1 MKLRLVLVV
10 LLLLPLFLKGQ
21 SDVIFYSKGKT
32 YVKYKDTGTAADKGE
47 SPSTTL
53 YISGSAKFATGAAIM
68 QKGRTEITGNLINA
82 KDPAD
87 NTEDSPQLFVGKANN
102 DEKDGVIA
110 FIGTAQQH
118 IYGTKNDG
126 SAISLLS
133 SADSYTKNQKKNK
146 WIDFPTISIE
156 NKTNNNLLVNV
167 SAAISVDYIR
177 ANGNNRL
184 AVNADGVTEPLLV
197 NTGFARVKNVYST
210 TASDPVALATYSEV
224 DLKLYNFTADGSAST
239 DDGHFTS
246 DKITDP
252 STFGKTLRTDGTNP
266 NGGAGWNRLTG
277 FTPPFE
283 QLGADYMFYHTLTKP
298 NGSSI
303 TSYEGPVVD
312 PFFRMKAGRGYF
324 ISMEV
329 SHADHTTGPDNIN
342 ERWNF
347 FNSPTKGIKN
357 TKRARGGYTFNRKI
371 FYDLAA
377 PNGAMEG
384 FSRFLYNATEF
395 SSGNAYSDPG
405 LPVNGLNDPKWIENG
420 KDRSRYEL
428 MTQEKFNTGAVI
440 VDLEQGLNFLGNPF
454 MAPISLNP
462 LLGFNANPESDGT
475 TYAELA
481 EASGNMNFGFE
492 STLFSPDQSNKV
504 IISSVSSAADIRAK
518 YWMINQAL
526 VKYDPVKNIY
536 NYKTTYDFVSRD
548 GTSAVYEVQDGR
560 TGVAAPIINPLQHVI
575 SPMQMFCLQ
584 ASKPI
589 TIKLDP
595 DLQVFGLT
603 RFTKSAEATKASVSS
618 DNSAVMKDW
627 FIVEAKSNNGVADRA
642 TVIFNDN
649 AKIQYKEDA
658 YDTRKGVSQ
667 AFETYVDVVN
677 GKPTKTS
684 FEQSKA
690 IVYTKSSDQEN
701 LLGNAIPTQTKEL
714 ALYFMPPS
722 STQEMTLKFYGL
734 ENIESVPGVWLVDR
748 YLDNKA
754 VKITPETEY
763 TFVSEAASNSTSEVN
778 DNRFILRFYDAG
790 GSVIDNEQKAI
801 SCYYNSSTLYISGLI
816 EDDVNSDV
824 VIYDMQ
830 GRLMGRTKITELQQP
845 WSYVKP
851 LNIGTYIVK
860 ITGKRNHTVKFVNLQ
875 N

>member
-32 YVKYKDTGTAADKGE
+32 YVKYKDIGNPAEKGDG
-47 SPSTTL
+47 PSTTL

-68 QKGRTEITGNLINA
+68 QKGRTEITGNFINA
-82 KDPAD
+82 KDPDD

-118 IYGTKNDG
+118 IYGTKSDG

-156 NKTNNNLLVNV
+156 KKTNNNLLVNV

-224 DLKLYNFTADGSAST
+224 DLKLYKYGGGE
-239 DDGHFTS
+239 DDGAFEDSGIPNRPRPVVPTTP
-246 DKITDP
+246 DGTA
-252 STFGKTLRTDGTNP
+252 LRTGTSNP

-298 NGSSI
+298 SGSSI
-303 TSYEGPVVD
+303 TSWEGPIVD
-312 PFFRMKAGRGYF
+312 PLFRMKAGRGYF

-329 SHADHTTGPDNIN
+329 SHANHTAGPDNIN
-342 ERWNF
+342 DRWSHWNVKSD
-347 FNSPTKGIKN
+347 N
-357 TKRARGGYTFNRKI
+357 RARGGYTFNRRI
-371 FYDLAA
+371 FYDNAA
-377 PNGAMEG
+377 IGESMEG
-384 FSRFLYNATEF
+384 FSRFLYDAVQFAT
-395 SSGNAYSDPG
+395 GKAYPTGTVYPVAG
-405 LPVNGLNDPKWIENG
+405 LGGTYIEGG

-428 MTQEKFNTGAVI
+428 MTQEKFNTGAVE

-475 TYAELA
+475 TYAELT
-481 EASGNMNFGFE
+481 EASTIANGFR

-504 IISSVSSAADIRAK
+504 IISSVSPTADVRAK

-526 VKYDPVKNIY
+526 VKYDPIKNIY

-548 GTSAVYEVQDGR
+548 GTSAVYGVQDGR
-560 TGVAAPIINPLQHVI
+560 AEVAAPIINPLQHVI

-595 DLQVFGLT
+595 ELQVFGLT

-618 DNSAVMKDW
+618 DNSSVMKDW

-658 YDTRKGVSQ
+658 YDTRKGISE
-667 AFETYVDVVN
+667 AFETYVDEVN

>member
-1 MKLRLVLVV
+1 MILTDFNKTTIMKLRLVLVV

-32 YVKYKDTGTAADKGE
+32 YVKYDEAGSAADKGE

-53 YISGSAKFATGAAIM
+53 YISGSAKFATGAAIT
-68 QKGRTEITGNLINA
+68 QKGRTEITGNFINA
-82 KDPAD
+82 KDPTD
-87 NTEDSPQLFVGKANN
+87 NTETSPQLFIGKVNN
-102 DEKDGVIA
+102 DEKDGVVA
-110 FIGTAQQH
+110 FVGTVQQH
-118 IYGTKNDG
+118 IYGTKDDG
-126 SAISLLS
+126 SVISLLS

-357 TKRARGGYTFNRKI
+357 TNRARGGYTFNRKI

-454 MAPISLNP
+454 MA
-462 LLGFNANPESDGT
+462 
-475 TYAELA
+475 
-481 EASGNMNFGFE
+481 
-492 STLFSPDQSNKV
+492 V
-504 IISSVSSAADIRAK
+504 
-518 YWMINQAL
+518 
-526 VKYDPVKNIY
+526 
-536 NYKTTYDFVSRD
+536 
-548 GTSAVYEVQDGR
+548 
-560 TGVAAPIINPLQHVI
+560 
-575 SPMQMFCLQ
+575 
-584 ASKPI
+584 
-589 TIKLDP
+589 
-595 DLQVFGLT
+595 
-603 RFTKSAEATKASVSS
+603 
-618 DNSAVMKDW
+618 
-627 FIVEAKSNNGVADRA
+627 
-642 TVIFNDN
+642 
-649 AKIQYKEDA
+649 
-658 YDTRKGVSQ
+658 
-667 AFETYVDVVN
+667 
-677 GKPTKTS
+677 
-684 FEQSKA
+684 
-690 IVYTKSSDQEN
+690 
-701 LLGNAIPTQTKEL
+701 
-714 ALYFMPPS
+714 
-722 STQEMTLKFYGL
+722 
-734 ENIESVPGVWLVDR
+734 
-748 YLDNKA
+748 
-754 VKITPETEY
+754 
-763 TFVSEAASNSTSEVN
+763 
-778 DNRFILRFYDAG
+778 
-790 GSVIDNEQKAI
+790 
-801 SCYYNSSTLYISGLI
+801 
-816 EDDVNSDV
+816 
-824 VIYDMQ
+824 
-830 GRLMGRTKITELQQP
+830 
-845 WSYVKP
+845 
-851 LNIGTYIVK
+851 
-860 ITGKRNHTVKFVNLQ
+860 
-875 N
+875 

>member
-32 YVKYKDTGTAADKGE
+32 YVKYKDTGSAADKGE

-53 YISGSAKFATGAAIM
+53 YISGSAKFATGSAIT
-68 QKGRTEITGNLINA
+68 QKGRTEITGNFINA

-87 NTEDSPQLFVGKANN
+87 NAEASPQLFIGKASN

-110 FIGTAQQH
+110 FIGTTQQH
-118 IYGTKNDG
+118 IYGTKSDG
-126 SAISLLS
+126 SVISVLS

-146 WIDFPTISIE
+146 WIDFPTVSIE

-177 ANGNNRL
+177 ANDNNRL
-184 AVNADGVTEPLLV
+184 AVNADGVTEPQLI

-210 TASDPVALATYSEV
+210 TASNPLALATYSEV
-224 DLKLYNFTADGSAST
+224 DLRLYKFTADGSAST
-239 DDGHFTS
+239 DDGHFS
-246 DKITDP
+246 SEKITDP
-252 STFGKTLRTDGTNP
+252 STFGKTLRTDGSNP

-303 TSYEGPVVD
+303 TSYEGPIVD

-329 SHADHTTGPDNIN
+329 SHADHATGPDNIN

-405 LPVNGLNDPKWIENG
+405 LPVNGLNNPKWIENG

-462 LLGFNANPESDGT
+462 LLGYNATPESNGS
-475 TYAELA
+475 YNELA
-481 EASGNMNFGFE
+481 EASTIADGFQ
-492 STLFSPDQSNKV
+492 STLFSPNQSNKV
-504 IISSVSSAADIRAK
+504 IISSVSSTADVRAK

-526 VKYDPVKNIY
+526 VKYDPAKNIY
-536 NYKTTYDFVSRD
+536 NYKTTYDFVSRN

-560 TGVAAPIINPLQHVI
+560 TGVAAQITNPLQHVI

-603 RFTKSAEATKASVSS
+603 RFTKSAEATKASVSN
-618 DNSAVMKDW
+618 DNTSVMKDW
-627 FIVEAKSNNGVADRA
+627 FIVEAQANDGTADRA

-649 AKIQYKEDA
+649 AKPQYKTDP
-658 YDTRKGVSQ
+658 YDTRKGISE

-701 LLGNAIPTQTKEL
+701 LLGNAVPTQTKEL

-722 STQEMTLKFYGL
+722 STQEMTLRFYGL
-734 ENIESVPGVWLVDR
+734 DNIESVPGVWLIDR
-748 YLDNKA
+748 YLDNKT

-790 GSVIDNEQKAI
+790 GSVIDNDPKAI